1 MATNIL
7 AYSNSLRVS
16 FQIASLIVAVLMHF
30 SKRAKVW
37 IILGVCLCVLGQGIE
52 IYLVNIDGT
61 HAANEASFITSK
73 TIVGVGRGF
82 YQTAAQVCVQAVVRR
97 DEVAVATGVFFAAM
111 NLGGAIG
118 TRYVLVLI
126 FPHHCGI
133 LPSNASLRSN
143 HASVFLVPYGE
154 ELFFPD

>member
-1 MATNIL
+1 MATNTL

-118 TRYVLVLI
+118 TR
-126 FPHHCGI
+126 
-133 LPSNASLRSN
+133 
-143 HASVFLVPYGE
+143 
-154 ELFFPD
+154 